1 MHNSVSEIIIIPGHT
16 SLSEYL
22 QFTHLFNFFLLFFS
36 DVRSIV
42 PSDQSP
48 YSDVSSLRAPLL
60 DGPPQDCHAMYNPMT
75 HGSGP
80 GQGIGPCLDQYMR
93 HPQAPP
99 PHGMMGHRGMPPT
112 EGESE
117 YLLHLC

>member
-1 MHNSVSEIIIIPGHT
+1 MYQK
-16 SLSEYL
+16 SLS
-22 QFTHLFNFFLLFFS
+22 FLVTVPFQSICSLNIYSKFFS

-99 PHGMMGHRGMPPT
+99 PHSMMGHRGMPPT

-117 YLLHLC
+117 YLLHLR